1 VYALSVR
8 LKRCVYALMVLLAS
22 WAVVLAV
29 SPAMAEAQGI
39 ARTKDAQKG
48 TERIVVSPGDS
59 LWSISSER
67 LGPNA
72 TPQQIANAVERI
84 YALNQN
90 QIGADPNLIFPGQRL
105 SAPPVVVGEPSTAE
119 ASTGAAPAR
128 GATEPA
134 KAGTTGRAAANSSG
148 TADQASR
155 TPIGT
160 TDAKGEKASD
170 PVAEAVNLPE
180 VAAAAPVPAVRSLA
194 AKASPRS
201 PVESFAKMVRSAVS
215 AAESAV
221 GTFPREDYFGRK
233 LLGLGIV
240 VLTLI
245 VCGLMAWKLPMRR
258 NVGDSAAWGIPR
270 GYPNYRAEPEALD
283 RYADTSAEPS
293 PRGFGPGRSLGGS
306 EDELSVAEK
315 NDLGRVGI
323 VGAVRGRRERIR
335 RGRAPKRIGRRR
347 APRPRRR
354 SREGSVTGAYSPKIY
369 RALSRAALETR
380 PQRSAN
386 GHANG
391 TRREEGAASARALL
405 LRKPETDG
413 NGHKP
418 LGGLVGNEE
427 SRPEQRIHLLS
438 ARQQEIL
445 ELVAEGLPNAQ
456 IAQRL
461 FVTESTVKQHL
472 HKAYRTLGVRN
483 RREATK
489 FLESSNDRAER
500 QPVRAVGVRL

>member
-1 VYALSVR
+1 LSAR

-22 WAVVLAV
+22 WAVILAV
-29 SPAMAEAQGI
+29 SPAVAEAQGI
-39 ARTKDAQKG
+39 ARTKDAQQIG
-48 TERIVVSPGDS
+48 TERVVVSPGDS
-59 LWSISSER
+59 LWSISEER

-72 TPQQIANAVERI
+72 TPQQIASEAERI

-90 QIGADPNLIFPGQRL
+90 QIGADPNLIFPGQKL
-105 SAPPVVVGEPSTAE
+105 LAPPVVGEPSTAE
-119 ASTGAAPAR
+119 PSTGATPAR

-134 KAGTTGRAAANSSG
+134 EASPTGRAANSG

-160 TDAKGEKASD
+160 TDGKGERASD
-170 PVAEAVNLPE
+170 PVAEPVNLPE

-194 AKASPRS
+194 AKASPHS
-201 PVESFAKMVRSAVS
+201 PVESFARTVRSAVS
-215 AAESAV
+215 GAESAV
-221 GTFPREDYFGRK
+221 VGAFPRDDYLGRK

-240 VLTLI
+240 LLTLI

-270 GYPNYRAEPEALD
+270 EYPNYRADPEALD
-283 RYADTSAEPS
+283 RYADASAEAS
-293 PRGFGPGRSLGGS
+293 PTYFGSRQSLGGS
-306 EDELSVAEK
+306 DNEVTVAE

-335 RGRAPKRIGRRR
+335 RRRAPKRIGRKR
-347 APRPRRR
+347 APRAGRR

-386 GHANG
+386 GRAKG
-391 TRREEGAASARALL
+391 TRREEGADSARALL
-405 LRKPETDG
+405 RKPEIVG

-418 LGGLVGNEE
+418 LGLVGNEV
-427 SRPEQRIHLLS
+427 SRPDQRIHLLS
-438 ARQQEIL
+438 ARQREIL

-483 RREATK
+483 RREAAK
-489 FLESSNDRAER
+489 SLSSNDRAER
-500 QPVRAVGVRL
+500 RPVTAVGVRL

>member
-1 VYALSVR
+1 LSIR
-8 LKRCVYALMVLLAS
+8 LRRCVYALMVLLAS
-22 WAVVLAV
+22 WVVVLAL

-39 ARTKDAQKG
+39 ARTNDAQKG

-90 QIGADPNLIFPGQRL
+90 QIGADPNLIFPGQKL
-105 SAPPVVVGEPSTAE
+105 SAPPVVAGEPSTAE

-128 GATEPA
+128 GATGPA
-134 KAGTTGRAAANSSG
+134 EAGQTDRAGNSG
-148 TADQASR
+148 TDQASR
-155 TPIGT
+155 TLVGA
-160 TDAKGEKASD
+160 TDGKDQKASD
-170 PVAEAVNLPE
+170 PVAEPVNLPE
-180 VAAAAPVPAVRSLA
+180 VGAAAAPVPAVRSLT

-201 PVESFAKMVRSAVS
+201 PVESFARTVRSAVS

-221 GTFPREDYFGRK
+221 VGAFPGEDYLGRK

-258 NVGDSAAWGIPR
+258 NVGDSAAWGVPR
-270 GYPNYRAEPEALD
+270 GYPDYRAHPEALD
-283 RYADTSAEPS
+283 RYADASAEAS
-293 PRGFGPGRSLGGS
+293 PKDFGSKQSFDGS
-306 EDELSVAEK
+306 EEVSVAEK

-323 VGAVRGRRERIR
+323 VGAVRGRRERIGR
-335 RGRAPKRIGRRR
+335 RWAPKRIGRRR
-347 APRPRRR
+347 APRPGRR

-386 GHANG
+386 GRAKG
-391 TRREEGAASARALL
+391 TQRGGGAGSVRAL
-405 LRKPETDG
+405 LRKPETVG
-413 NGHKP
+413 NGHKL
-418 LGGLVGNEE
+418 LGGLVRNEE
-427 SRPEQRIHLLS
+427 SRPDQRILLLS
-438 ARQQEIL
+438 ARQREIL

-472 HKAYRTLGVRN
+472 HKAYKTLGVRN
-483 RREATK
+483 RREAAK
-489 FLESSNDRAER
+489 FLSSNGRAER
-500 QPVRAVGVRL
+500 RPVTALGVRL

>member
-1 VYALSVR
+1 
-8 LKRCVYALMVLLAS
+8 MVLLAS
-22 WAVVLAV
+22 WAVVLAL
-29 SPAMAEAQGI
+29 SPAVAEAQGI
-39 ARTKDAQKG
+39 ARTNDPQQIG

-59 LWSISSER
+59 LWSISEQR

-72 TPQQIANAVERI
+72 TAQQIASETERI

-90 QIGADPNLIFPGQRL
+90 QIGADPNLIFPGQEL
-105 SAPPVVVGEPSTAE
+105 SAPPAVVGGGEPSTTEPSTGATSAPEATAPAE
-119 ASTGAAPAR
+119 ASSTD
-128 GATEPA
+128 
-134 KAGTTGRAAANSSG
+134 RAAAKSSG
-148 TADQASR
+148 MADQASR
-155 TPIGT
+155 TPIGAT
-160 TDAKGEKASD
+160 EGEDEKASD
-170 PVAEAVNLPE
+170 PVAAAAVNLPE
-180 VAAAAPVPAVRSLA
+180 VAAAAPVPAVRALA

-201 PVESFAKMVRSAVS
+201 PVESFARTVRSAVS

-221 GTFPREDYFGRK
+221 VGAFPPDEYLGRK

-240 VLTLI
+240 LLTLI
-245 VCGLMAWKLPMRR
+245 VCGLMAWKLPLRR
-258 NVGDSAAWGIPR
+258 SVGDSAAWGIPR
-270 GYPNYRAEPEALD
+270 GYPNYRAGPEALD
-283 RYADTSAEPS
+283 RYSDTSAEAS
-293 PRGFGPGRSLGGS
+293 APRDFGPGQSLGGS

-323 VGAVRGRRERIR
+323 VGVVRGRRERIR
-335 RGRAPKRIGRRR
+335 RRRAPKRIGRRR

-369 RALSRAALETR
+369 RALKSRAALETR

-386 GHANG
+386 GRANG
-391 TRREEGAASARALL
+391 TRREKGAPSARVL

-418 LGGLVGNEE
+418 LGGGLVGNEE

>member
-1 VYALSVR
+1 LSVR

-270 GYPNYRAEPEALD
+270 GYPNYRADPEVLD
-283 RYADTSAEPS
+283 RYADASAEAS
-293 PRGFGPGRSLGGS
+293 PTGFGPKQSLGGS
-306 EDELSVAEK
+306 EDEVSVAEK

-323 VGAVRGRRERIR
+323 VGAVRRRRERIGR
-335 RGRAPKRIGRRR
+335 RRAPKRIGRRR
-347 APRPRRR
+347 APRSGRR

-369 RALSRAALETR
+369 RALSRAALEAR

-386 GHANG
+386 GRAKG
-391 TRREEGAASARALL
+391 TRRRGGAGSAKAL
-405 LRKPETDG
+405 LRKPETVG
-413 NGHKP
+413 NGHKL
-418 LGGLVGNEE
+418 LGGLVRNEE
-427 SRPEQRIHLLS
+427 SWPDQRIHLLS
-438 ARQQEIL
+438 ARQREIL

-483 RREATK
+483 RREAAK
-489 FLESSNDRAER
+489 FFSSNDQAEHR
-500 QPVRAVGVRL
+500 PVTAMGVRL